1 MAVAVEMLNI
11 SKFYPGVVANDNVSL
26 SVSEGEIL
34 GLIGE
39 NGAGKSTM
47 MNMLYGMT
55 EPDLGVIKLFGKEVR
70 IQSPNEAIKLGIGM
84 VHQHFMLMPN
94 LSVLQNIIL
103 GKTPTKN
110 GLIDVKT
117 AKEKITK
124 IMETYNLPINL
135 DEKVYQ
141 LSVGEKQRVEIIKA
155 LYREAKILIMDEP
168 TAVLTPQEIGRAS
181 CRERV

>member
-1 MAVAVEMLNI
+1 MAAAVEMLNI
-11 SKFYPGVVANDNVSL
+11 SKFYPGVVATDHVSF
-26 SVSEGEIL
+26 SVDEGQVL

-55 EPDLGVIKLFGKEVR
+55 EPDIGTIKLFGKEVR
-70 IQSPNEAIKLGIGM
+70 IQSPTMAIKMGIGM

-103 GKTPTKN
+103 GNTPTRK

-117 AKEKITK
+117 AKEKINE
-124 IMETYNLPINL
+124 IMKKYDLPVNL
-135 DEKVYQ
+135 DEKT
-141 LSVGEKQRVEIIKA
+141 LR
-155 LYREAKILIMDEP
+155 
-168 TAVLTPQEIGRAS
+168 
-181 CRERV
+181 